1 MHSYLNSWYKATKR
15 NNELKFT
22 TQSAFPLKKKAS
34 NYAISQTFYGD
45 VRLFNQNGSPI
56 SLQLAQTFSYNKPI

>member
-22 TQSAFPLKKKAS
+22 TQSAFPLKKKLQ
-34 NYAISQTFYGD
+34 IMRFHK
-45 VRLFNQNGSPI
+45 LFMVMYDCLIKMEVLLVCN
-56 SLQLAQTFSYNKPI
+56 